1 MRRQLS
7 SRQTF
12 LAKFVIPAV
21 AFVAAAALFV
31 TPFFVM
37 PLLGEEPF
45 AWGPAL
51 IALCCVGLTA
61 WWCLTTYVPLKVVSV
76 ERPNLW
82 VSNYV
87 KEVAVPLSEVKQV
100 AEVEQFKQKLIVL
113 SLKRPT
119 EFGREIKFLPRA
131 ELRLLKEHSV
141 VHELRVMAKA
151 QEMVQALLDEVSDDQ
166 AADPPD
172 HSPGPTP

>member
-1 MRRQLS
+1 MRRKLS
-7 SRQTF
+7 SAQTF
-12 LAKFVIPAV
+12 LAKFIIPAV
-21 AFVAAAALFV
+21 AFIAAAALFV

-51 IALCCVGLTA
+51 IALCCVGVTA
-61 WWCLTTYVPLKVVSV
+61 WWCYTVYIPLKVVGV
-76 ERPNLW
+76 EGANLW

-87 KEVAVPLSEVKQV
+87 KEIAVPLSEVRQV
-100 AEVEQFKQKLIVL
+100 EEVEQFKQKLIVV

-131 ELRLLKEHSV
+131 QLRVLKEHSV
-141 VHELRVMAKA
+141 VGELRGLM
-151 QEMVQALLDEVSDDQ
+151 ESRGD
-166 AADPPD
+166 
-172 HSPGPTP
+172 